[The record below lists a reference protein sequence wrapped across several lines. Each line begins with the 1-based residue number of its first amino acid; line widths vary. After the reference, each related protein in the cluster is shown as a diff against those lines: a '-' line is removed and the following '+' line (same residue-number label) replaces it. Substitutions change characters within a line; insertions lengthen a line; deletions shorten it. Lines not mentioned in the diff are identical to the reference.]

1 MNGEDTSFFIVSVKP
16 AVHEH
21 QRTDTYFILAR
32 ERTKFNGQVVLAG
45 RFKKLPYL
53 VLSVEA
59 ARWMIYAYFSDCS
72 SNSNAPSLSQWFLAC
87 IYSCSFWEIV
97 ISMRRTATYSKDRCP
112 ELKKMTTPTGPRR
125 CASVQK
131 RVKIYA
137 VGPAAECLID
147 EGRWPFRLQKF
158 ALDNGIL
165 RSGNFCELARANY
178 SSASSD
184 SFFVAKNI
192 PRFIIRSLDYE
203 LDEWDAGDD
212 IPELRDSTYD
222 VREADAAVEC
232 SIGSCCDCAH
242 AHKRQKILLK
252 PLAVDSLELWVR
264 EFHGTVVRSVF
275 YDAIKIEPALFRK
288 WLLAVLSHGYPIF
301 VKILSFCG
309 FAIYDGD
316 MKSEKIIWCLLVHFW
331 TSGFKSR
338 ISTWIWTWSS
348 SSSRDSGLEF
358 PR

>member
-1 MNGEDTSFFIVSVKP
+1 MFFAMTSIPLIYGRISWVWNFTSFRCPLQCFVVTIELLSAIGFSTNIVLIRGACRCFISLSKPCDDCNVHALRLRYNIHIQGLLAWMEKIPHFHRLRKP

-72 SNSNAPSLSQWFLAC
+72 SNSNAPSLSQSFLAC

-97 ISMRRTATYSKDRCP
+97 IPMRRTATCSKDRCP

-165 RSGNFCELARANY
+165 RSENFCELARANTPTHL
-178 SSASSD
+178 
-184 SFFVAKNI
+184 V
-192 PRFIIRSLDYE
+192 
-203 LDEWDAGDD
+203 
-212 IPELRDSTYD
+212 
-222 VREADAAVEC
+222 
-232 SIGSCCDCAH
+232 
-242 AHKRQKILLK
+242 
-252 PLAVDSLELWVR
+252 
-264 EFHGTVVRSVF
+264 TVFS
-275 YDAIKIEPALFRK
+275 
-288 WLLAVLSHGYPIF
+288 
-301 VKILSFCG
+301 
-309 FAIYDGD
+309 
-316 MKSEKIIWCLLVHFW
+316 
-331 TSGFKSR
+331 
-338 ISTWIWTWSS
+338 
-348 SSSRDSGLEF
+348 
-358 PR
+358 

>member
-1 MNGEDTSFFIVSVKP
+1 MP
-16 AVHEH
+16 
-21 QRTDTYFILAR
+21 
-32 ERTKFNGQVVLAG
+32 
-45 RFKKLPYL
+45 
-53 VLSVEA
+53 
-59 ARWMIYAYFSDCS
+59 
-72 SNSNAPSLSQWFLAC
+72 
-87 IYSCSFWEIV
+87 
-97 ISMRRTATYSKDRCP
+97 
-112 ELKKMTTPTGPRR
+112 
-125 CASVQK
+125 
-131 RVKIYA
+131 RVKKDDDAYWSTTMRFGSEA
-137 VGPAAECLID
+137 CKD
-147 EGRWPFRLQKF
+147 
-158 ALDNGIL
+158 L
-165 RSGNFCELARANY
+165 RSRTSCWMPDRRRQMAISIAKVCPGQWYTSVRKRLWTCEGKY
-178 SSASSD
+178 SSASSG

-222 VREADAAVEC
+222 VREAHAAVEC
-232 SIGSCCDCAH
+232 SIGSCCDCTH

-288 WLLAVLSHGYPIF
+288 WLLTVLSHGYPIF

-316 MKSEKIIWCLLVHFW
+316 MKSEKIIWCSLVHFW